1 MNVIGL
7 GAAGCAIADALDK
20 YPQYDVYKLDNGL
33 ERKGNTYPI
42 AKQNS
47 HEDYDKHPPKLTQFI
62 SRMKKSDSVLFI
74 MGGGGAIS
82 GASLQVL
89 KQLHNRWS
97 NSIDI
102 MYVKPDIELL
112 SELGRLRDRLC
123 CRVLQEYT
131 RSGVFRSILL
141 VSNPHIEAA
150 IGDVPVKNYYE
161 NMNNFLSYAYHMQ
174 NVFRN
179 TEPEISSLSEN
190 KPEHVR
196 LWTIGIMDAEK
207 NEEKLFFPIDSPS
220 EKCYYYGINENR
232 LETDGKL
239 LKEVRQQVKKKS
251 VQAGAPCSYAIHSTS
266 YEEDMAYVTCWS
278 SQIQAYP
285 EIHQSL

>member
-7 GAAGCAIADALDK
+7 GSAGCAIADSLDK
-20 YPQYDVYKLDNGL
+20 YSQYDIYKLDNGI
-33 ERKGNTYPI
+33 ESKGNKYPI
-42 AKQNS
+42 AIQRT
-47 HEDYDKHPPKLTQFI
+47 HEEYDKEPIKLTQFI
-62 SRMKKSDSVLFI
+62 SRMKKSDTLLFI
-74 MGGGGAIS
+74 LGGGGAIS

-89 KQLHNRWS
+89 RQLHKKYP

-102 MYVKPDIELL
+102 MYIKPDVELL
-112 SELGRLRDRLC
+112 SELGRLRDRVC
-123 CRVLQEYT
+123 FRVLQEYA

-150 IGDVPVKNYYE
+150 IGDVPIKNYYE
-161 NMNNFLSYAYHMQ
+161 NMNNFIAYAYHMQ

-179 TEPEISSLSEN
+179 TQPEISSLSSS

-196 LWTIGIMDAEK
+196 LWTLGVLDVEK
-207 NEEKLFFPIDSPS
+207 NEEKLFFPLDKPT
-220 EKCYYYGINENR
+220 EKCYYYGINEER

-239 LKEVRQQVKKKS
+239 LREIRKQVKANS
-251 VQAGAPCSYAIHSTS
+251 EQAGAPCSYAIHSTS
-266 YEEDMAYVTCWS
+266 YEDDMAYVTCWS

-285 EIHQSL
+285 ENYQSL